1 MSTTGKQ
8 INKDIADRIVKF
20 FSDLSIEKLISRTPV
35 RVGDIV
41 EYEGKKYYL
50 RVFTQTLIVLQSIP
64 STGKDNSEKIDEIE
78 KSIYFN
84 IKDHS
89 ELQSIVQKL
98 KPLESTLPYY
108 ELTNLLS
115 GITDYLNTKNYK
127 PDEACSELRKYW
139 DLGVHNNNFD
149 LRDQIYTN
157 IHIYELLK
165 GIVDEYL
172 YNRYGEIL

>member
-1 MSTTGKQ
+1 MSTTEKQ

-50 RVFTQTLIVLQSIP
+50 RVFTQTLIVLQSI
-64 STGKDNSEKIDEIE
+64 GDEIE

-89 ELQSIVQKL
+89 EHQSIVQKL

-115 GITDYLNTKNYK
+115 GMTDYLNTKNYK
-127 PDEACSELRKYW
+127 PDEACSELKKYW
-139 DLGVHNNNFD
+139 NLGVHNNNFD

-172 YNRYGEIL
+172 YNRCGEIL

>member
-1 MSTTGKQ
+1 MATQ

-41 EYEGKKYYL
+41 EYEGEKDYL
-50 RVFTQTLIVLQSIP
+50 RVFTQTLIVLTSDK
-64 STGKDNSEKIDEIE
+64 GDNTIE
-78 KSIYFN
+78 KSVYFN

-98 KPLESTLPYY
+98 KPLESSIPFY

-115 GITDYLNTKNYK
+115 SMTDYLNSKNYK
-127 PDEACSELRKYW
+127 PDVAYAELRKYW
-139 DLGVHNNNFD
+139 DLGTHNNKFD

>member
-1 MSTTGKQ
+1 MSTTEKQ

-50 RVFTQTLIVLQSIP
+50 RVFTQNLIVINSLE
-64 STGKDNSEKIDEIE
+64 DSEKLDVNT
-78 KSIYFN
+78 SIYFN

-89 ELQSIVQKL
+89 ELQFIVQKL

-115 GITDYLNTKNYK
+115 GMTDYLNTKNYK
-127 PDEACSELRKYW
+127 PDEACSELKKYW

>member
-1 MSTTGKQ
+1 MSTTEKQ

-64 STGKDNSEKIDEIE
+64 STENGKDKFDEIE

-89 ELQSIVQKL
+89 ELQFMS
-98 KPLESTLPYY
+98 Y
-108 ELTNLLS
+108 
-115 GITDYLNTKNYK
+115 
-127 PDEACSELRKYW
+127 
-139 DLGVHNNNFD
+139 
-149 LRDQIYTN
+149 
-157 IHIYELLK
+157 
-165 GIVDEYL
+165 
-172 YNRYGEIL
+172 

>member
-1 MSTTGKQ
+1 MPTGKQ

-50 RVFTQTLIVLQSIP
+50 RVFTQNLIVINSLEDSEN
-64 STGKDNSEKIDEIE
+64 GKDKFDEIE

-115 GITDYLNTKNYK
+115 GMTDYLNTKNYK
-127 PDEACSELRKYW
+127 PDEACSELKKYW

-157 IHIYELLK
+157 IYIYELLK

>member
-1 MSTTGKQ
+1 MSTTEKQ

-50 RVFTQTLIVLQSIP
+50 RVFTQTLIVLQSI
-64 STGKDNSEKIDEIE
+64 GDEIE

-115 GITDYLNTKNYK
+115 GMTDYLNTKNYK
-127 PDEACSELRKYW
+127 PDEACSELKKYW